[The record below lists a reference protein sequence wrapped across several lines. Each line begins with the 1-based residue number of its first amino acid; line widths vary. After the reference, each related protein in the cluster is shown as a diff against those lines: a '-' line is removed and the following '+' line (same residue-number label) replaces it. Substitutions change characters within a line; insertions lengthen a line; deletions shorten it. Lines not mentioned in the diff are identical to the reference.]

1 MLWQS
6 RAGDHLAGGACGAE
20 VTSGTPVPPLPSS
33 GWAACASG
41 YRRRYRRTLSMRE
54 AGTPRGLGLVVFLE
68 VRAELLDG
76 FVLVG
81 A

>member
-1 MLWQS
+1 MIWL
-6 RAGDHLAGGACGAE
+6 GACGAE
-20 VTSGTPVPPLPSS
+20 VASGTPVPPLPSS
-33 GWAACASG
+33 GWAARASG
-41 YRRRYRRTLSMRE
+41 YRRRYPE
-54 AGTPRGLGLVVFLE
+54 DIEYAGGGHARGGLGLVVFLE